1 MNAGSSLIAA
11 ALVKVLWS
19 SVLASLV
26 VAITFAL
33 AILGLV
39 RGSEMQA
46 ANRGGVA
53 FAYRVLA
60 FCALCAFAGSVVYGL
75 VLVTQKG

>member
-19 SVLASLV
+19 SVLASLA
-26 VAITFAL
+26 VAVTFSV
-33 AILGLV
+33 AILGIV

-46 ANRGGVA
+46 ANRGSVA

-60 FCALCAFAGSVVYGL
+60 FCALCGFAGSVVYGL
-75 VLVTQKG
+75 VLVTQKS

>member
-19 SVLASLV
+19 SVLASLA
-26 VAITFAL
+26 VAVTFSL
-33 AILGLV
+33 AILGIV

-46 ANRGGVA
+46 ANRGGAA

-60 FCALCAFAGSVVYGL
+60 FSALCGFAGSVIYGL
-75 VLVTQKG
+75 VLVTKKS